1 MVQFKKI
8 NHGNLQEKR
17 SLKQKKDEEARIPIN
32 QIKKKRLKKEKNFYS
47 SQLQ

>member
-17 SLKQKKDEEARIPIN
+17 SLKQKKDEARIPIN
-32 QIKKKRLKKEKNFYS
+32 QIKKKD
-47 SQLQ
+47 